1 MIIGFGTSSASDA
14 YTTTS
19 SNSLSEMLWRHDTL
33 LFTATGSSTL
43 LSFGSLATDGN
54 CCYGPALDNVS
65 VTAVPEATTWA
76 VMLGVS
82 RPRLC
87 ISPETRYPRGLK
99 TAAGRLFL
107 YVVPALPIMSR
118 PIAIAA

>member
-33 LFTATGSSTL
+33 LFAATGSSTL

-76 VMLGVS
+76 VLLLGFLGVGFVAYRRKS
-82 RPRLC
+82 T
-87 ISPETRYPRGLK
+87 S
-99 TAAGRLFL
+99 AL
-107 YVVPALPIMSR
+107 Y
-118 PIAIAA
+118 IA